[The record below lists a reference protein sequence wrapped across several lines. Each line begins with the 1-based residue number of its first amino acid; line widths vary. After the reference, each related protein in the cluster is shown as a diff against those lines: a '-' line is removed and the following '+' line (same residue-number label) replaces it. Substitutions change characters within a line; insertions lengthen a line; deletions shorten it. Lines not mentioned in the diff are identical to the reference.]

1 MRIKLFRKNKI
12 IERRFRGCLLRIDCI
27 LRYYVIYEDDIK
39 NESLNA
45 NNIIDL
51 YVHRGNMHVQNN
63 EGFEIIQEGVYETC
77 NGFVIVNGE
86 YIEIQALYDLKRSE
100 FCAKENELYIEKIE
114 AERKAKEL
122 HENQSYFSYFFG
134 KSKTS

>member
-12 IERRFRGCLLRIDCI
+12 IENRFRLRTDCI

-63 EGFEIIQEGVYETC
+63 EGFEIIQEGIYETC
-77 NGFVIVNGE
+77 NGFVIVNDQP
-86 YIEIQALYDLKRSE
+86 IEIQTLFDLKRSE
-100 FCAKENELYIEKIE
+100 FVAKNDALLLKKIE
-114 AERKAKEL
+114 EERKKEEL
-122 HENQSYFSYFFG
+122 QRNQSYFIYFFG
-134 KSKTS
+134 K